1 MGGKGC
7 PSMNDALDTTV
18 KSRYFVVRNNESR
31 LEPVM
36 ISKEVNLRIDY
47 DAVGNVIGVQW
58 RKEGKSWK

>member
-1 MGGKGC
+1 MANVD
-7 PSMNDALDTTV
+7 MNDTLDTTV
-18 KSRYFVVRNNESR
+18 KSRYFVVHNNESR

-58 RKEGKSWK
+58 RKEGKAWN